1 LIRKLIDYNIN
12 IMKDEKPTKHVLA
25 REFKKEFDDMIEE
38 I

>member
-12 IMKDEKPTKHVLA
+12 IMKDEKSTKHVLA
-25 REFKKEFDDMIEE
+25 GEIKKEFEDIIEE